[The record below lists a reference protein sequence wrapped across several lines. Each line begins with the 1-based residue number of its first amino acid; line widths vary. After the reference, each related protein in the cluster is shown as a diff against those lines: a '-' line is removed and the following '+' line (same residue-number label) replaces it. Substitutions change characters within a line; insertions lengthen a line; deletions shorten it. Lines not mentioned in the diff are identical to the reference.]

1 MNSTKVT
8 PTTTPRVTHQKTNN
22 EDDFDNISDITMN
35 TRSYANPKP
44 PPTKPKEVTPTTMEP
59 KDAEV
64 EQDISTFIRIEQDN
78 KVYLKEVESN
88 KVFELNEIGHYDEIT
103 NTIRFNGNGL

>member
-1 MNSTKVT
+1 
-8 PTTTPRVTHQKTNN
+8 
-22 EDDFDNISDITMN
+22 MN

-64 EQDISTFIRIEQDN
+64 EQDNSTFIRIEQDN

>member
-8 PTTTPRVTHQKTNN
+8 PTTTPTVTHQKTNN

-64 EQDISTFIRIEQDN
+64 EQDN
-78 KVYLKEVESN
+78 KVSLKEVESN
-88 KVFELNEIGHYDEIT
+88 KVFELNEIGHYG
-103 NTIRFNGNGL
+103 RC